1 MRRRAL
7 ATSLV
12 LMTGCAL
19 TLTSCAGADQQ
30 GSTAHRMSVWVS
42 GTGLGQDIGT
52 LVADDARVPED
63 VANGTGAVHAA
74 CSTLLNDA
82 EMANTNLPSPDP
94 EVTALLTKAYGLE
107 GTAANQCFDAG
118 ATNEKLLA
126 QSEHNSIRAEAL
138 YDQALQRI
146 RQIIGRT
153 VPTTTTTDNSTGGIF
168 G

>member
-1 MRRRAL
+1 
-7 ATSLV
+7 
-12 LMTGCAL
+12 MTGCAL

-42 GTGLGQDIGT
+42 GTTLGQDIGT
-52 LVADDARVPED
+52 LVADNARVPED

-74 CSTLLNDA
+74 CGTLLNDA

-107 GTAANQCFDAG
+107 GTAANECFDAG
-118 ATNEKLLA
+118 ATDKKLLA
-126 QSEHNSIRAEAL
+126 QSEHNSIKAEAL
-138 YDQALQRI
+138 FDQALQRI
-146 RQIIGRT
+146 RQIIGRVVST
-153 VPTTTTTDNSTGGIF
+153 STTTENSTGGIF

>member
-42 GTGLGQDIGT
+42 GTSLGQDIGT
-52 LVADDARVPED
+52 LVADNARVPKD

-74 CSTLLNDA
+74 CGTLLNDA

-118 ATNEKLLA
+118 ATNKKLLA
-126 QSEHNSIRAEAL
+126 QSEHNAIKAEAL

-153 VPTTTTTDNSTGGIF
+153 VSTTTTTDNSTGGIF

>member
-12 LMTGCAL
+12 LVIGCAL

-30 GSTAHRMSVWVS
+30 GSLAHRMSVWVS
-42 GTGLGQDIGT
+42 GTTLGQDIGT
-52 LVADDARVPED
+52 LVADNARVPKD

-74 CSTLLNDA
+74 CGTLLNDA

-118 ATNEKLLA
+118 STNKTLLA
-126 QSEHNSIRAEAL
+126 QSEHNAIKAEAL

-146 RQIIGRT
+146 RQIIGRP
-153 VPTTTTTDNSTGGIF
+153 VSTTTTTDNSTGGIF

>member
-1 MRRRAL
+1 MRHRAL

-42 GTGLGQDIGT
+42 GTTLGQDIGT
-52 LVADDARVPED
+52 LVADNARVPED

-74 CSTLLNDA
+74 CGTLLNDA

-118 ATNEKLLA
+118 ATNKELLA
-126 QSEHNSIRAEAL
+126 KSEHNAIKAEAL

-146 RQIIGRT
+146 RQIIGRA
-153 VPTTTTTDNSTGGIF
+153 VSTTTTTDNSTGGIF